1 MSSNIWTQCGAA
13 SNSRRLAATPWRVVE
28 AQHLIS
34 TLKLV
39 DTLDEQKLLEELI
52 DRHKPAMPKLPGLG
66 RLHFLLFT
74 PFRYPPLRHGSR
86 FGGRDE
92 PGIWYGSEELR
103 TVFAEKAYYRF
114 IFLGGSKADLSP
126 ISVEQTAFR
135 ADVESRKGVDLSRAP
150 FAEHRAQIS
159 SKTSYGASQ
168 ALGRAMRAD
177 GVEALRY
184 FSARDV
190 EDGTSVA
197 LLSPKAFARA
207 VPRTPQTWG
216 CIATPKKV
224 RFTQKHALQAPSVSF
239 AFERVQFEVDGRLP
253 APTL

>member
-13 SNSRRLAATPWRVVE
+13 SNFRRLAANPWRVVE
-28 AQHLIS
+28 AQHLVS

-52 DRHKPAMPKLPGLG
+52 DRHKPALPKLPGLG

-92 PGIWYGSEELR
+92 PGIWYGSDELR

-114 IFLGGSKADLSP
+114 VFLSGSKADLSP

-135 ADVESRKGVDLSRAP
+135 AEVESRKGIDLSRPP
-150 FAEHRAQIS
+150 FDAHRAVVS
-159 SKTSYGASQ
+159 SKTSYLGSQ

-177 GVEALRY
+177 AAEAFRY
-184 FSARDV
+184 FSARDA
-190 EDGTSVA
+190 EGGTNVA
-197 LLSPKAFARA
+197 LFSPKAFARA
-207 VPRTPQTWG
+207 SPRSPQTWI
-216 CIATPKKV
+216 CIADRRRV
-224 RFTQKHALQAPSVSF
+224 RFTQKHALEAPSASF
-239 AFERVQFEVDGRLP
+239 AFERSQFEVGGELP
-253 APTL
+253 APAL

>member
-13 SNSRRLAATPWRVVE
+13 SNFRRLAANPWRVVE

-52 DRHKPAMPKLPGLG
+52 DRHKPALPKVPGLG
-66 RLHFLLFT
+66 HLHFLLFT
-74 PFRYPPLRHGSR
+74 PFRYPPLPHGSR
-86 FGGRDE
+86 FGTRGE
-92 PGIWYGSEELR
+92 PGVWYGSDELR

-114 IFLGGSKADLSP
+114 IFISGSKADLSP

-135 ADVESRKGVDLSRAP
+135 AEVESRKGVDLSRAP
-150 FAEHRAQIS
+150 FVAHRAQIS
-159 SKTSYGASQ
+159 SKTSYGATQ
-168 ALGRAMRAD
+168 AIGRAMRAD

-190 EDGTSVA
+190 EDGTNVA

-207 VPRTPQTWG
+207 SPRSPQTWI
-216 CIATPKKV
+216 CIADRSRV
-224 RFTQKHALQAPSVSF
+224 RFTQKHALEAPSASF
-239 AFERVQFEVDGRLP
+239 AFERSQFEVGGQLP
-253 APTL
+253 APAL